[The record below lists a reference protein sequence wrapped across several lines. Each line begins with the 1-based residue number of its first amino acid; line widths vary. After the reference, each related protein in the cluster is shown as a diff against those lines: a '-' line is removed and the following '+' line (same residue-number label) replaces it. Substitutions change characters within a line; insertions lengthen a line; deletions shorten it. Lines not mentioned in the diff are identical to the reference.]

1 MHMEAVRD
9 ISTRAQQTGLVRAL
23 PQPEAL
29 QPAAPSAVQFT
40 EEQVALIKRT
50 IAKGATDDEFKLF
63 LWQCKRTRLDPFARQ
78 IFAVKRWDREQSREV
93 MQTQISIDGLRL
105 VAERTGEYRGQT
117 PAQWCGPDGAW
128 TDVWLNKEPPTAA
141 RIGVHR
147 QGFVEP
153 VYAVARYDA
162 YVQTKKGGE
171 PNSMWSKMPD
181 NQLAKCAEALA
192 LRKAFPQELSGLYT
206 GDEMAQAGSDLV
218 NTNTGEVVNDDGAL
232 RVVHV
237 EPFTGKTK
245 TGRDFSCWDV
255 AFSDGRTARTFSRT
269 MGEDAMA
276 CCEDRTPVEAVTATA
291 KSGKFLDLMELHAV
305 LDVAPE
311 PGSFD
316 GPQDGEE
323 QPF

>member
-1 MHMEAVRD
+1 MEAVRD
-9 ISTRAQQTGLVRAL
+9 ISRRAQQSGLMRVP

-29 QPAAPSAVQFT
+29 QPAAAVQFND
-40 EEQVALIKRT
+40 EQVALIKRT

-78 IFAVKRWDREQSREV
+78 IFAVKRWDKEQRREV

-117 PAQWCGPDGAW
+117 PVQWCGADGVW
-128 TDVWLNKEPPTAA
+128 TEVWLSAEPPAAA

-147 QGFVEP
+147 EGFVEP
-153 VYAVARYDA
+153 VYAVARYAA
-162 YVQTKKGGE
+162 YMQTKKDGE
-171 PNSMWSKMPD
+171 PNSMWTKMPD

-206 GDEMAQAGSDLV
+206 GDEMAQAGHDLV
-218 NTNTGEVVNDDGAL
+218 NTTTGEVVNDDGLL

-245 TGRDFSCWDV
+245 GTGREFSCWDV

-269 MGEDAMA
+269 LGEEAIA
-276 CCEDRTPVEAVTATA
+276 CCEDRTPVEAVTAAA
-291 KSGKFLDLMELHAV
+291 KSGKFLDLVELHAV
-305 LDVAPE
+305 LDIAPE

-316 GPQDGEE
+316 GPPAEDG